1 MQHRFCV
8 FHIEYQRGCK
18 RRFDAEGKEVEAN
31 FGESGLVNTGYLN
44 SSYREWSVCTH
55 VRMSVCVS
63 MTCLIVFLYVCSGL
77 YVCLSV
83 CSLQDQ
89 R

>member
-1 MQHRFCV
+1 M

-44 SSYREWSVCTH
+44 SSYREWSVCT
-55 VRMSVCVS
+55 
-63 MTCLIVFLYVCSGL
+63 
-77 YVCLSV
+77 YVCLCEYDVFDCLSV
-83 CSLQDQ
+83 
-89 R
+89 RM